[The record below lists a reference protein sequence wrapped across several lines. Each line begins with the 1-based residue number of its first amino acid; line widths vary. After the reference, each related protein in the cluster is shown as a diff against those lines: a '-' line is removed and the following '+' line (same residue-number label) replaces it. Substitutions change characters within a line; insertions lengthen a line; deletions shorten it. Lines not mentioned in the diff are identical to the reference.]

1 MPEEAKDYRPQI
13 PTWAAL
19 GAIGVAAAALLLL
32 AVVLFRGTTGPGE
45 VVLTFYKD
53 AASGDCAAAME
64 LLGPSADGATHGVAE
79 SLCGSGQLPESPRV
93 DSVTL
98 DGPEGD
104 ADRSEVVV
112 KSGDSKVT
120 WKLERVGN
128 DWLICGV
135 PKG

>member
-1 MPEEAKDYRPQI
+1 MPEETKDYRPQI

-19 GAIGVAAAALLLL
+19 GAIGVAAVALLLL

-45 VVLTFYKD
+45 VVLSFHKD

-64 LLGPSADGATHGVAE
+64 LLGPSADEATRGSAE
-79 SLCGSGQLPESPRV
+79 SLCDSGKLPVSPRV